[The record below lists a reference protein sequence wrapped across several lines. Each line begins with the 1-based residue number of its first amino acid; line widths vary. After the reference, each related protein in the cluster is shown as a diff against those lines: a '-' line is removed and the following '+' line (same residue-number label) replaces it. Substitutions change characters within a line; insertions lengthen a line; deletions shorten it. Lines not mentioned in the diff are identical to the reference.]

1 MEGFRKTL
9 GEQVNRFTA
18 QAVELDRR
26 DRELVAARDRALR
39 LQLTA
44 SKLEQGTEALTAEI
58 ELILQHQDQLH
69 SALSTLERRVEEEGR
84 QHVGGHFGREWRALS
99 LSARLAYDGG
109 HFGREWRAL
118 LTGTAGTTTV
128 GTFAGTPSGT
138 SAPPS

>member
-1 MEGFRKTL
+1 MYPPPCNHTSQGKKLADIMEGFRKTL

-84 QHVGGHFGREWRALS
+84 QHVGGHFGREWRAL
-99 LSARLAYDGG
+99 
-109 HFGREWRAL
+109 

>member
-84 QHVGGHFGREWRALS
+84 QHVGGHFGREWRAL
-99 LSARLAYDGG
+99 
-109 HFGREWRAL
+109 